1 MAAAMRDMMVAYEPD
16 RIRMAR
22 SPVATGWIPVAADV
36 SLNFPF
42 HLGEHFES
50 TILIM
55 RYIEFITLPLTFLAV
70 PVVLFNAANAI
81 VRLFQNNK
89 NSK

>member
-1 MAAAMRDMMVAYEPD
+1 MMVACEPD

-22 SPVATGWIPVAADV
+22 SPMATGWIPVAADV
-36 SLNFPF
+36 SLKSLF
-42 HLGEHFES
+42 HVGEHFES
-50 TILIM
+50 AIPIVPD
-55 RYIEFITLPLTFLAV
+55 IEFITLPLTFLAV
-70 PVVLFNAANAI
+70 PVALCNAANAA